1 MRDVKI
7 AEIPEIEVDPIT
19 LDIIESALKNYRHE
33 MDAVLFRTAMSPVIR
48 EQHDEF
54 PMICDPNGRMVV
66 GQFGSYIREM
76 MERFDQPLY
85 PGDVILLNDPYLCG
99 GAISHINDF
108 LVLVPVFDGDELIGW
123 TSMFGHQM
131 DVGGPLPGSFPT
143 NATSIF
149 GEGLRI
155 PPVKLFEKGELNRA
169 VLDLIL
175 NNVRIPLM
183 NRSDLMGIVAGCK
196 TAEQRV
202 QELCERFGRDTYLA
216 ACQALL
222 DRTYR
227 AVQTLIRHNIPTE
240 PQSFEDYVDDDGL
253 GNGPFK
259 MKLTIWR
266 EGDQAIF
273 DWTGT
278 DPQAVGPINFYLNPG
293 MFKMFIGVYLIMVY
307 DPQILFNDGFYDLI
321 DARMPDGSLLHPKFP
336 APLGCRTHALARLF
350 DVMGGCLGQQSPELT
365 TAAGYGTSPHLLY
378 SGNDKDDNF
387 FFIME
392 IGYGGI
398 PGRPIGDG
406 MDGHSWWP
414 LFTNIPTEYLESYC
428 PLRVDRYSSV
438 IDSGGAGL
446 HRGGNGIDKWYTFLE
461 HGEIAIHDDRWL
473 TPPWGILG
481 GKPGMRSTKIL
492 VHTDGTRTV
501 LPSKCD
507 QIKVEPGGQLIFQT
521 AGGGGW
527 GDPLERDIEK
537 VRVDVVRELVSVEKA
552 ASDYGVVCDPETSE
566 VDEEATQALRQ
577 RMKESRGEIHTFD
590 FGPPLQELLAR
601 CKEETGLE
609 PPTAPSLP
617 PGWETNGVKKVA
629 A

>member
-202 QELCERFGRDTYLA
+202 QELCERFGRATYLA

-227 AVQTLIRHNIPTE
+227 AVRTLIRRNIPTE

-266 EGDQAIF
+266 EGDKAIF

-428 PLRVDRYSSV
+428 PIRVDRYSSV

-507 QIKVEPGGQLIFQT
+507 QIKVEPGDQLIFQT

-527 GDPLERDIEK
+527 GDPLDRDSEK
-537 VRVDVVRELVSVEKA
+537 VRVDVVRELVSARKA

-566 VDEEATQALRQ
+566 VDEEATRALRQ